1 LFTINAPI
9 FGVEEDLNDF
19 LNEFVKGGSPRFAN
33 FITLWQK
40 RQFIHLIYG
49 RQTQLGLADVLCCIF
64 FHLVK
69 HIVAKSTPQLSKIC
83 ALYLLYAF
91 FGKQPIKKQ
100 VRTPKHVYCYCYS
113 TCTGADRR
121 RLAKNREKPTPTV
134 TNLAPNHLHEMPE
147 KLKQNLTGLD
157 LAINVYVEAKKKI
170 YKTLCP
176 ETEDQEPS
184 TSTGIPLASDFADE
198 GLLFGLN
205 LVGYPESVK
214 KLELMT
220 ENFALRTQSDDTAQ
234 PSNVRNT
241 NTEDNGH
248 NRDQSYYQPRRQ
260 AEVGTKEEE
269 EEDIGKRRKRLR
281 EAKPQKSRRR
291 PHPMNS
297 EPPTT
302 DNTSKAMQSKTSAKE
317 KVENSHPV
325 NPSATHAD
333 AEDINLSGSTTLR
346 GLLSYYRNKME
357 TLTMDNEAFQRRLE
371 QIADAVGEQHAL
383 RRKLRESEKLVEE
396 LKQNLSEMQVCS

>member
-1 LFTINAPI
+1 MTEDAQASKTFSLFTINAPI

-100 VRTPKHVYCYCYS
+100 ARISVTPETWSAVVHLASGLLRDRQWDAYFIFRKLCALSAFKFSAQSEELYPGAPLYTRSDTVLPIFRS
-113 TCTGADRR
+113 FLTSADRR

-302 DNTSKAMQSKTSAKE
+302 DNTS
-317 KVENSHPV
+317 
-325 NPSATHAD
+325 
-333 AEDINLSGSTTLR
+333 
-346 GLLSYYRNKME
+346 
-357 TLTMDNEAFQRRLE
+357 
-371 QIADAVGEQHAL
+371 
-383 RRKLRESEKLVEE
+383 
-396 LKQNLSEMQVCS
+396 